1 MAKDMF
7 LSGGDYEASL
17 LDMAHAVYLTQGQ
30 QHVLKLI
37 KNVDEFSAFHG
48 RPRPPLY
55 EFFGDAAYSGVLK
68 RVFFHVD
75 QEGCKAPRP
84 FQFYGTTKTS
94 VFKIKVLLQ
103 MFLTASLI
111 LCSSRCNA
119 RGGLRALEGYHD
131 SSK

>member
-7 LSGGDYEASL
+7 LSGGDYEAS

-55 EFFGDAAYSGVLK
+55 EFFGDAAYSGMLN
-68 RVFFHVD
+68 RVFSHVD
-75 QEGCKAPRP
+75 QGRCK
-84 FQFYGTTKTS
+84 
-94 VFKIKVLLQ
+94 
-103 MFLTASLI
+103 
-111 LCSSRCNA
+111 
-119 RGGLRALEGYHD
+119 GGHNSNFWNNQE
-131 SSK
+131 